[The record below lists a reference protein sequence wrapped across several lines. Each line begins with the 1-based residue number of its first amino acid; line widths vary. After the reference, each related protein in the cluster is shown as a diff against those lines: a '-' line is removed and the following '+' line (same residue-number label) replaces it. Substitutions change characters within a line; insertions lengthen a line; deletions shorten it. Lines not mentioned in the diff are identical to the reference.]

1 MLLAGTLLI
10 PDDTGSSRLDRG
22 WVRLDGQRIAE
33 TGLGEPPGT
42 PDLGG
47 DDAIVSP
54 GFIDAHA
61 HLPQFDSIGADGMT
75 LLDWLDSVIFP
86 AEARWGDADYAGAM
100 TQRVAHQFLSF
111 GTTGIA
117 AYATVHHEATK
128 AAIQALH
135 QSGMR
140 AITGQVLMDRNA
152 PPELTRPAKQLLDEA
167 SKLAGVGRVE
177 IAVTPR
183 FAVSCTDELLRGS
196 GELAK
201 KTNAPVQTH
210 LSEMVPEV
218 ELVRELF
225 PGISYTEVYERAGL
239 LGPRTVLG
247 HGIYLDDNEL
257 RTLAERRSIVAH
269 CPTANDF
276 LRSGAMNRTGH
287 LAAGVRLALG
297 SDVAGGPDRS
307 MVRVARAML
316 ETAKRRADET
326 IPAAACWHQITRG
339 NADAL
344 GWTTSGRLEPGADA
358 DLVVFTPDIPWLED
372 DHERCLSRLM
382 YAWDDRWLAATIV
395 DGRVA
400 FAR

>member
-1 MLLAGTLLI
+1 MLLSGTLLI
-10 PDDTGSSRLDRG
+10 PDAGSARLERG
-22 WVRLDGQRIAE
+22 WIRLDGTRIAE
-33 TGLGEPPGT
+33 TGLGDSPGT
-42 PDLGG
+42 PDLGS

-54 GFIDAHA
+54 GFIDAHV

-75 LLDWLDSVIFP
+75 LLDWLDTVIFP

-100 TQRVAHQFLSF
+100 TQRVANQFLSF

-128 AAIQALH
+128 AAIEALH

-152 PPELTRPAKQLLDEA
+152 PTELTRPAKQLLDEA
-167 SKLAGVGRVE
+167 SRLSGIGRVE

-225 PGISYTEVYERAGL
+225 PGMTYTEVYQRAGL
-239 LGPRTVLG
+239 LTPRTVLG
-247 HGIYLDDNEL
+247 HGIYLDDAEL
-257 RTLAERRSIVAH
+257 RLLTDTRSVIAH

-276 LRSGAMNRTGH
+276 LRSGMMNRAGH
-287 LAAGVRLALG
+287 LAAAVRLALG

-326 IPAAACWHQITRG
+326 IPASGCWHQITRA

-344 GWTTSGRLEPGADA
+344 GWATAGRLEPGADA
-358 DLVVFTPDIPWLED
+358 DLVVFTPDIPWRD
-372 DHERCLSRLM
+372 DEPERGLSKLM
-382 YAWDDRWLAATIV
+382 YAWDDRWVAATIV